1 MKLKTIHNLSVGE
14 KAEFSKMISQQDV
27 TQFAELTGDKN
38 PLHLDE
44 EYAKGTMFQKPVVHG
59 AMITG
64 LISAVLGMKLPGPG
78 ALYASQEL
86 RYLKPVFIGDSVTAF
101 AEVKEIITEKNRV
114 IFRTGCT
121 NQNRELVA
129 EGISILLPSKQQ

>member
-1 MKLKTIHNLSVGE
+1 MKLKTIQDMNIGQ
-14 KAEFSKMISQQDV
+14 KAEYSKMISQQDV
-27 TQFAELTGDKN
+27 VRFAELTGDMN

-44 EYAKGTMFQKPVVHG
+44 EYAAGTMFRKPVVHG
-59 AMITG
+59 AMLSG

-86 RYLKPVFIGDSVTAF
+86 KFLKPVFIGDTVTAF
-101 AEVKEIITEKNRV
+101 AEIKEIFKENNRV

-121 NQNRELVA
+121 NQNLDLVA
-129 EGISILLPSKQQ
+129 EGISVLLPSKQQ

>member
-1 MKLKTIHNLSVGE
+1 MKLKTIHNLSVGQ
-14 KAEFSKMISQQDV
+14 KAEYSKMISQEDV
-27 TQFAELTGDKN
+27 IQFAELTGDMN

-44 EYAKGTMFQKPVVHG
+44 EYAKGTMFRRPVVHG

-86 RYLKPVFIGDSVTAF
+86 RYLKPVFIGDTVTAF
-101 AEVKEIITEKNRV
+101 AEVKEILKEKNRA

>member
-1 MKLKTIHNLSVGE
+1 MKLKTIDDLKIGQQ
-14 KAEFSKMISQQDV
+14 AEYSKIISREDV
-27 TQFAELTGDKN
+27 IQFAELTGDMN

-44 EYAKGTMFQKPVVHG
+44 EYAAGTMFGKPLVHG
-59 AMITG
+59 AMLSG

-86 RYLKPVFIGDSVTAF
+86 KYLKPVFIGDTVTAF
-101 AEVKEIITEKNRV
+101 VEVKEIFKDNNRV

-121 NQNRELVA
+121 NQSRELVA
-129 EGISILLPSKQQ
+129 EGISLLLPSKQQ

>member
-1 MKLKTIHNLSVGE
+1 MKLKTIHELSVGQ
-14 KAEFSKMISQQDV
+14 KAEYSKKVSHADV
-27 TQFAELTGDKN
+27 IQFAELTGDMN
-38 PLHLDE
+38 PLHMDE
-44 EYAKGTMFQKPVVHG
+44 QYAASTMFGRPLVHG
-59 AMITG
+59 AMLSG

-86 RYLKPVFIGDSVTAF
+86 RYLKPVFIGDTVTAF
-101 AEVKEIITEKNRV
+101 AEVKEILNEKNRV

-121 NQNRELVA
+121 NQNQEMVA